1 MGNLLEGTQNLRH
14 ISVISYIHCPEC
26 CISSEIKTDADEV
39 MKDPIFCPYCGFF
52 EESELENEEEDEI
65 LDDYY

>member
-1 MGNLLEGTQNLRH
+1 M
-14 ISVISYIHCPEC
+14 ISYIHCPEC